1 MRTSIWDILTG
12 VVLLGILCLVLA
24 FAIIL
29 LNPQA
34 AINPFK
40 PYRPTLV
47 PPITFPTATQEWANQ
62 MPPTW
67 TPSPLPVEAT
77 QAAQEATLPPLRP
90 SSTPLPTNTP
100 VVLPTFTPTRS
111 YGGDAVGGG
120 TCSIVYQD
128 PADDSFITAGK
139 TFSTRWTIKNTSSK
153 LWRRDSVD
161 IRFISGQALHTGAS
175 ALDLPYDVGP
185 SGLADITID
194 MQAPSAGGS
203 YTTNWALMEGS
214 VAVCRFYLVI
224 RVP

>member
-12 VVLLGILCLVLA
+12 VVLLGILCLVLV

-29 LNPQA
+29 LNPQT

-47 PPITFPTATQEWANQ
+47 PPITFPTATQQWINQ

-67 TPSPLPVEAT
+67 TPSPLPAEAT
-77 QAAQEATLPPLRP
+77 QASGEDQPPLRS
-90 SSTPLPTNTP
+90 SSTPLPTNTV
-100 VVLPTFTPTRS
+100 VVLPTFTPTLNF
-111 YGGDAVGGG
+111 GGSGVGGG
-120 TCSIVYQD
+120 SCTIVYQD
-128 PADDSFITAGK
+128 PVDDAFITAGK
-139 TFSTRWTIKNTSSK
+139 TFTTRWTIKNTSSK

-161 IRFISGQALHTGAS
+161 IRFISGQAMHTGAS
-175 ALDLPYDVGP
+175 AFDLPYDVGP
-185 SGLADITID
+185 GGMADITID